1 MGLAT
6 WRTDESPTPCRLC
19 LNKKKPPCGAVCHQQ
34 GKAPRL
40 FRGKGSS
47 KACRSFVRQ
56 VFAGYQAK
64 TQPERLPY
72 RDEP

>member
-19 LNKKKPPCGAVCHQQ
+19 LNKKKPAHLSLCHRPGKVARCFGRSKSSAACAGFLGRALGGKSQQ
-34 GKAPRL
+34 W
-40 FRGKGSS
+40 
-47 KACRSFVRQ
+47 
-56 VFAGYQAK
+56 
-64 TQPERLPY
+64 LPY